1 MKHKQIGKILM
12 KFFNSEKEM
21 QSFLNTPQDFCM
33 GMTPLSLIKKDKKY
47 IKVIFNEL
55 NNMLKYEIMGS

>member
-1 MKHKQIGKILM
+1 M